1 MRPNR
6 ELASKQGTTMSE
18 IEAVDFYW
26 RPGCGFCM
34 DLERSLSRAGI
45 PMRKVNIWEDP
56 ANAAFVRSVANGN
69 ETVPT
74 VVVGSAAM
82 VNPRLRQVV
91 HALKVEAP
99 HLVPDEPQPASGI
112 GRMFRR

>member
-1 MRPNR
+1 
-6 ELASKQGTTMSE
+6 MSE

-34 DLERSLSRAGI
+34 ALERGLSRAGI

-91 HALKVEAP
+91 DALKVEAP
-99 HLVPDEPQPASGI
+99 HLVPDEPQPANGI